1 MQTYSPK
8 EEVLRILSGGEIGY
22 FPRAI
27 PLFSPIVPMME
38 STGAFFPAG
47 NYEAEPMAKLA
58 LAAHELGNWHS
69 TMLPWPSTVESE
81 AMGCRVVSRDDD
93 IAGYPQVK
101 EPAFADAYDVTL
113 PKDILSRGSFRAVF
127 GAFEIVK
134 ETVEEKYNGEVLI
147 VALTQGP
154 FTIAGNIIGVNDMF
168 KHVIKDVDRA
178 RYVLEVTSDLNIL
191 YANRMIELGGDVV
204 FLADPSAQGLTS
216 PQFETLLVPVY
227 RKISESVNARIILHI
242 CGKTA
247 KIARHLPET
256 GFEGFS
262 FDYPS
267 TTIAELRKAV
277 QNRIKL
283 VGSVPTLSHL
293 LNGTREEVVEMTMSQ
308 IEQGVDIQSPSCG
321 LPQYSPLAN
330 IRAMAEGI
338 ARYNGGKG
346 IGLDRD

>member
-8 EEVLRILSGGEIGY
+8 EEIVRVLSGEEIGY

-27 PLFSPIVPMME
+27 PLFSPIVAMME
-38 STGAFFPAG
+38 KTNAFFPAG

-81 AMGCRVVSRDDD
+81 AMGCKVVNRDDD

-101 EPAFADAYDVTL
+101 ERAFSDAYNVTL
-113 PKDILSRGSFRAVF
+113 PKDILKRGSFPAVF

-134 ETVEEKYNGEVLI
+134 ETVEKRYNGEVLI

-154 FTIAGNIIGVNDMF
+154 FTIAGNVIGVNDMF
-168 KHVIKDVDRA
+168 KHVIKDPKRA
-178 RYVLEVTSDLNIL
+178 RCVLEVTSDLNIL
-191 YANRMIELGGDVV
+191 YINHMLKLGGDIVL
-204 FLADPSAQGLTS
+204 LADPSAQGLTS
-216 PQFETLLVPVY
+216 PQFETLLVPIY
-227 RKISESVNARIILHI
+227 RKISNAVNARIILHI
-242 CGKTA
+242 CGKTGR
-247 KIARHLPET
+247 IARHLPET

-262 FDYPS
+262 FDCPS
-267 TTIAELRKAV
+267 TTIAQLKEAV
-277 QNRIKL
+277 GKKIKL

-293 LNGTREEVVEMTMSQ
+293 LNGTEEEVVKMTMSQ
-308 IEQGVDIQSPSCG
+308 IEEGVDIQSPSCG

-330 IRAMAEGI
+330 IRAMEEGI
-338 ARYNGGKG
+338 ARYNRTKG
-346 IGLDRD
+346 VGFD